1 VLGGG
6 GGTMDGRETRGL
18 LFATGLT
25 AGLNAA
31 LAAALAPVLAVSP
44 VAGLPGVVFNGA
56 DFAVVKG

>member
-1 VLGGG
+1 
-6 GGTMDGRETRGL
+6 MDGRETRGL